1 MSVEFNFKI
10 PAETE
15 VIFDEGALKFLEN
28 LHNKFDGKI
37 KEVLDQ
43 RIHRQ
48 KNFNDGEFPKFLSE
62 TKEVRES
69 DWKVRD
75 IPEDILD
82 RRVEITG
89 PVDRKMIIN
98 ALNSDVK
105 VFMADFEDSLS
116 PTWENVA
123 RGQLNLYD
131 AVRKTITF
139 ENPDNGKK
147 YKLNDDTAVLM
158 CRVRGL
164 HLIEKGLKVNEQNPY
179 GCLCDFGLYLFHN
192 AKELIN
198 NGTGPYFYIPKLQ
211 SHYEA
216 RLWNEIINY
225 SEDYL
230 NLPRGTV
237 RVTCLIETLPAVFEM
252 DEILFELKDHI
263 VGLNCGRWDYIFSYI
278 KTFQNF
284 PDKLLPDRY
293 QVGMSQPF
301 LNAYSRLLIKT
312 CHKRGAFAMGG
323 MAAFIPSK
331 DPEENQVVT
340 EKVMAD
346 KLLETDNGH
355 DGTWIAHPGL
365 SDIANNVFSNAFE
378 AGNTNQLHV
387 LREDDEITEEDLI
400 TPCEGDFTEACFRS
414 NIRVSLRYIESWLR
428 GVGCVPIYGLME
440 DAATAEISRSS
451 LWQWVKH
458 KVEMD
463 TGVEANPKTFE
474 KILDEEYNVVQEE
487 VGQATLDSGKFV
499 EARSILKDLVL
510 SDELTDFLTLPAYRR
525 I

>member
-1 MSVEFNFKI
+1 MSVEFNFEI
-10 PAETE
+10 PGETE
-15 VIFDEGALKFLEN
+15 KIFTDDALKFLEH

-37 KEVLDQ
+37 KEVL
-43 RIHRQ
+43 
-48 KNFNDGEFPKFLSE
+48 KNRAVKQEKFNQGHLPNFLTE
-62 TKEVRES
+62 TKDIRES
-69 DWKVRD
+69 NWKVRN
-75 IPEDILD
+75 IPNDILD

-139 ENPDNGKK
+139 ENPDNNKK
-147 YKLNDDTAVLM
+147 YKLNDETAILM

-164 HLIEKGLKVNEQNPY
+164 HLIEKGMKINEESPY
-179 GCLCDFGLYLFHN
+179 GCLCDFGLFLFHN

-198 NGTGPYFYIPKLQ
+198 NGSGPYFYIPKLQ
-211 SHYEA
+211 SHLEA
-216 RLWNEIINY
+216 RVWNEIIDY

-252 DEILFELKDHI
+252 DEILFELKEHI

-278 KTFQNF
+278 KTFQNS
-284 PDKLLPDRY
+284 PDRLLPDRY
-293 QVGMSQPF
+293 QVGMAQPF

-331 DPEENQVVT
+331 DPEENKVVS

-346 KLLETDNGH
+346 KLLETNNGH

-387 LREDDEITEEDLI
+387 LREEDEITADDLI
-400 TPCEGDFTEACFRS
+400 APCDGDFTENCFRA

-458 KVEMD
+458 KVQMD
-463 TGVEANPKTFE
+463 TGIEANTETFE

-487 VGQATLDSGKFV
+487 VGQTTLDSGKFV
-499 EARSILKDLVL
+499 EAKSILKDLVL
-510 SDELTDFLTLPAYRR
+510 SDELTDFLTLPAYRS

>member
-1 MSVEFNFKI
+1 
-10 PAETE
+10 
-15 VIFDEGALKFLEN
+15 
-28 LHNKFDGKI
+28 
-37 KEVLDQ
+37 
-43 RIHRQ
+43 
-48 KNFNDGEFPKFLSE
+48 
-62 TKEVRES
+62 
-69 DWKVRD
+69 
-75 IPEDILD
+75 
-82 RRVEITG
+82 
-89 PVDRKMIIN
+89 
-98 ALNSDVK
+98 
-105 VFMADFEDSLS
+105 
-116 PTWENVA
+116 
-123 RGQLNLYD
+123 
-131 AVRKTITF
+131 
-139 ENPDNGKK
+139 
-147 YKLNDDTAVLM
+147 
-158 CRVRGL
+158 
-164 HLIEKGLKVNEQNPY
+164 
-179 GCLCDFGLYLFHN
+179 
-192 AKELIN
+192 
-198 NGTGPYFYIPKLQ
+198 
-211 SHYEA
+211 
-216 RLWNEIINY
+216 
-225 SEDYL
+225 
-230 NLPRGTV
+230 
-237 RVTCLIETLPAVFEM
+237 
-252 DEILFELKDHI
+252 
-263 VGLNCGRWDYIFSYI
+263 
-278 KTFQNF
+278 
-284 PDKLLPDRY
+284 
-293 QVGMSQPF
+293 
-301 LNAYSRLLIKT
+301 
-312 CHKRGAFAMGG
+312 MGG

-331 DPEENQVVT
+331 DPEENQVVS

-355 DGTWIAHPGL
+355 DGTWIALPGL